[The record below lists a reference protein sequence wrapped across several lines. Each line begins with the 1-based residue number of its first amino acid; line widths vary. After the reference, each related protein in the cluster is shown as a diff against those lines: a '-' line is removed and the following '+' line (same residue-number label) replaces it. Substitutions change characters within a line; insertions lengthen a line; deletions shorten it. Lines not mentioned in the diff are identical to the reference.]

1 MGVAFWFG
9 GDALMLMEELDYELP
24 AERIATHPAEPRDAS
39 RLMVVRRG
47 SEGVEHRRFFE
58 LPAFLRARELMVVND
73 TRVIPAKLLLHKTT
87 GGAIPGLFLAEK
99 EVGLWEVM
107 LRSRGRVKEGA
118 ELVAGAFRFLL
129 ERRVEGEKG
138 TWEVRVMPAAAAGVV
153 LAAIG
158 HVPLPPYIEKQR
170 EGEGD
175 ESRDVGS
182 YQTVYAREGKSL
194 AAPTAGLH
202 FTPELLQRIEAMG
215 VRRAAVD
222 LEVGLG
228 TFLPVETETLEAHPM
243 HVETYS
249 VPAGTVAAIR
259 EQRANGGR
267 IVVVGTT
274 AVRTL
279 EATAS
284 RILDLDCPP
293 TGMSGSTDLK
303 ISPGYRF
310 ALTDVLITNF
320 HLPRSTLM
328 ALVGAMVGVER
339 LKELY
344 ALAVREGY
352 RFYSYGDAMLIL
364 P

>member
-1 MGVAFWFG
+1 V
-9 GDALMLMEELDYELP
+9 
-24 AERIATHPAEPRDAS
+24 T
-39 RLMVVRRG
+39 
-47 SEGVEHRRFFE
+47 
-58 LPAFLRARELMVVND
+58 
-73 TRVIPAKLLLHKTT
+73 
-87 GGAIPGLFLAEK
+87 
-99 EVGLWEVM
+99 
-107 LRSRGRVKEGA
+107 
-118 ELVAGAFRFLL
+118 
-129 ERRVEGEKG
+129 
-138 TWEVRVMPAAAAGVV
+138 
-153 LAAIG
+153 
-158 HVPLPPYIEKQR
+158 
-170 EGEGD
+170 
-175 ESRDVGS
+175 S

-194 AAPTAGLH
+194 AAPTAGFH
-202 FTPELLQRIEAMG
+202 FTPELLRRIDTMG

-228 TFLPVETETLEAHPM
+228 TFLPVEMETLEAHPM

-249 VPAGTVAAIR
+249 VPAATVAAIR
-259 EQRANGGR
+259 EQRRAAGR

-284 RILDLDCPP
+284 RILDLSHPP
-293 TGMSGSTDLK
+293 AEINGSTDLK

-310 ALTDVLITNF
+310 ALTDTLVTNF

-344 ALAVREGY
+344 ALAIREGY

-364 P
+364 